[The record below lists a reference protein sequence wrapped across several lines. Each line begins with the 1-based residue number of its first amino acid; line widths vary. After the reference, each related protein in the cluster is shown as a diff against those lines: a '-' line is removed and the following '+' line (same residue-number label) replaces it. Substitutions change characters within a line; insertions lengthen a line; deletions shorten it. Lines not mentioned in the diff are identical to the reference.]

1 MLICIKFLFLVTLGG
16 ISWNPIY
23 AGTVPIQLIS
33 ETTDEVTSDEVMQG
47 LMFYWEG
54 LDYAPKCQIN

>member
-33 ETTDEVTSDEVMQG
+33 ETTSKVSDQDLILLSVIHIG
-47 LMFYWEG
+47 DF
-54 LDYAPKCQIN
+54 